1 MKTTKYI
8 MALST
13 LILGAHLS
21 AQTLSLDS
29 CKIYALENNKRIKEA
44 KLKVSEADQVKKS
57 TFTKFF
63 PNVSANALTMKVN
76 DYLLDMETPEM
87 NLPVY
92 DGNPANLATATQFA
106 YVPSIGIQSLDYMNV
121 GMVAAIEPVYA
132 GGRIR
137 ADYKLA
143 SLSEKIHEDALNLST
158 QEVIVQTENYYWS
171 LVSLTAKRQTLNS
184 YKSLLTSLLKD
195 VKVSYNAGL
204 IQKSDL
210 LKVQL
215 KINEVNTNQLK
226 LENSISLLKMA
237 LCQHIGIE
245 YSDNMTL
252 QDTVFQVIAP
262 DELYTSPDAALANR
276 SEYQVLNKMIDA
288 ELLQKRLARGEFL
301 PQLSV
306 GVQGLYLGL
315 PKTNMESLGRTT
327 SSDARNKTYGI
338 AFATLS
344 VPISD
349 WWGGSHK
356 IKEHNIK
363 IDIARNNLDEK
374 SELLKLQMHKTY
386 KELDEGY
393 QQIKVAESLSEEAQE
408 HLKVVNDNFKA
419 GIMSTSDLLEA
430 QAMFQESQDGLIDA
444 KSTYQIRQILY
455 KQAIAQSTY

>member
-1 MKTTKYI
+1 M
-8 MALST
+8 
-13 LILGAHLS
+13 GVNLS

-63 PNVSANALTMKVN
+63 PNISANALTMKVN

-87 NLPVY
+87 NFPVY
-92 DGNPANLATATQFA
+92 DGNPASLATATQFA
-106 YVPSIGIQSLDYMNV
+106 YIPPFSIQSLDYMNV

-137 ADYKLA
+137 AGYKLA
-143 SLSEKIHEDALNLST
+143 SLSKDIHEDALNLST
-158 QEVIVQTENYYWS
+158 QDVTVQTEQYYWS
-171 LVSLTAKRQTLNS
+171 LVSLTAKRQTLQS
-184 YKSLLTSLLKD
+184 YKNLLMSLLKD
-195 VKVSYNAGL
+195 VQVSYEAGL

-210 LKVQL
+210 LKIKL
-215 KINEVNTNQLK
+215 KINEVNTKQLK
-226 LENSISLLKMA
+226 LENGISLLKMV

-245 YSDNMTL
+245 YSDSIAL
-252 QDTVFQVIAP
+252 QDTTFQITAP
-262 DELYTSPDAALANR
+262 DELYASPDAALTNR
-276 SEYQVLNKMIDA
+276 SEYHVLNKMIDA
-288 ELLQKRLARGEFL
+288 EILQKRLARGEFL

-306 GVQGLYLGL
+306 GVQGLYLGF
-315 PKTNMESLGRTT
+315 PKTNIESLGQNM
-327 SSDARNKTYGI
+327 SSDASDKTYGI

-344 VPISD
+344 IPISD
-349 WWGGSHK
+349 WWGGAHK

-374 SELLKLQMHKTY
+374 SELLKLQMNKTY
-386 KELDEGY
+386 KKLEEGY
-393 QQIKVAESLSEEAQE
+393 QQIKVAESLSEEAGE
-408 HLKVVNDNFKA
+408 HLKVVNDNFSA

-430 QAMFQESQDGLIDA
+430 QAMFQESQDGLADA

-455 KQAIAQSTY
+455 KQSIAQSMY